1 MVETKIGENGK
12 IQRQMGWME
21 DLEKDGI
28 QKVETW
34 ERHKQRMKCQI
45 FYNMYFISACSF
57 LSYIEKESKVSTKG
71 RKNTQEHSQA
81 FPIFIANWLAF
92 NFDVLVF

>member
-1 MVETKIGENGK
+1 
-12 IQRQMGWME
+12 ME
-21 DLEKDGI
+21 DWGKDGI

-45 FYNMYFISACSF
+45 FYDMYFIIVCSF

-71 RKNTQEHSQA
+71 RKNTQVQSQA
-81 FPIFIANWLAF
+81 FPIFHSKLGLHLTLIYLF
-92 NFDVLVF
+92 LVSSKIV